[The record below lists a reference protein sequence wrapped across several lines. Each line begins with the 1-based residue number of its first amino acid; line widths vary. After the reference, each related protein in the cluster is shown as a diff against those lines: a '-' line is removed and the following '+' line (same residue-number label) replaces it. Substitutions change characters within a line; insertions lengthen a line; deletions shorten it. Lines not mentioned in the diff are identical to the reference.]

1 MSVRV
6 DPRVIGEHLEG
17 RDVAYVLSVRDGRV
31 HVIAHRLRADGNV
44 VSITTPGG
52 SLADR
57 LDGDPRVTVLWP
69 PSRSVG
75 EYGLYSLIADGD
87 GRRCGEDVEITL
99 TSAILH
105 RPAP

>member
-6 DPRVIGEHLEG
+6 DPREIGEHLEG

-31 HVIAHRLRADGNV
+31 HVIAHRVRADGNV
-44 VSITTPGG
+44 VSITAPGG
-52 SLADR
+52 SMADR
-57 LDGDPRVTVLWP
+57 LDEDSRVTVLWP
-69 PSRSVG
+69 PSRTVG

-87 GRRCGEDVEITL
+87 GRRRGDDVEITL
-99 TSAILH
+99 SSAILH